1 MPRLPLHSLFA
12 IQLLVFLHHIPLV
25 FSRPCRT
32 GAPLG
37 IPVHHGGAAE
47 TTVPSPAP
55 LRHG

>member
-25 FSRPCRT
+25 FSCPCRT
-32 GAPLG
+32 GAPLS
-37 IPVHHGGAAE
+37 IPVHHGGAAG
-47 TTVPSPAP
+47 TTVPSPAT